1 MYYHEKLV
9 LHRLQVKKTQ
19 SSRLNPSSPRL
30 VKNLN
35 KINRYKKMNNLMA
48 SQRKIMLIYK
58 NVYQLI
64 KTAKAPAQRSF

>member
-1 MYYHEKLV
+1 
-9 LHRLQVKKTQ
+9 
-19 SSRLNPSSPRL
+19 
-30 VKNLN
+30 
-35 KINRYKKMNNLMA
+35 MNNLMA